1 MRGAC
6 GPRPARAA
14 ALVAIL
20 FPVFPGLVAVL
31 LLLAGL
37 GAVPA
42 TAHAQDAAAAGA
54 EPEVAP
60 PDEKAWIRG
69 DLKLNF
75 RAAPN
80 AQATPLGILETG
92 DAVAILERRAGWV
105 RVQDDDD
112 NIGWIPESYLDPE
125 GPPTERL
132 RELAGELVGVREE
145 LAAAHREIAA
155 LEESRQALETRDAE
169 RELLFQQLDE
179 ENRVLRAGERWPFL
193 IMGAAIL
200 GAGFI
205 GGLLIRGSAARRS
218 SSRIRF

>member
-1 MRGAC
+1 MTRRARQDLLGT
-6 GPRPARAA
+6 RAA
-14 ALVAIL
+14 CRSRLGSVAVLVAIL
-20 FPVFPGLVAVL
+20 PIALV
-31 LLLAGL
+31 GL
-37 GAVPA
+37 GGVPTPA
-42 TAHAQDAAAAGA
+42 RAQTEAAAEA
-54 EPEVAP
+54 EVAP

-75 RAAPN
+75 RSAPN

-92 DAVAILERRAGWV
+92 DAVAILERRAGWA

-112 NIGWIPESYLDPE
+112 HVGWIPESYLDPG

-132 RELAGELVGVREE
+132 RELAGELAGVREE
-145 LAAAHREIAA
+145 LAAALQEIAA
-155 LEESRQALETRDAE
+155 LEENQRALEARDSE
-169 RELLFQQLDE
+169 REALFQQLDE

-205 GGLLIRGSAARRS
+205 GGLLMRGTAARRS

>member
-1 MRGAC
+1 M
-6 GPRPARAA
+6 RAA
-14 ALVAIL
+14 CRSRQSC
-20 FPVFPGLVAVL
+20 VAVL
-31 LLLAGL
+31 LAILLTVFAGL

-42 TAHAQDAAAAGA
+42 PARAQTEAAAEA
-54 EPEVAP
+54 EVAP
-60 PDEKAWIRG
+60 PDEKSWIRG
-69 DLKLNF
+69 DLRLNF
-75 RAAPN
+75 RSAPN
-80 AQATPLGILETG
+80 AEATPLGILETG

-155 LEESRQALETRDAE
+155 LEESQQALEARDAE

-205 GGLLIRGSAARRS
+205 GGLLMRGSAARRS

>member
-1 MRGAC
+1 MTRRDRQRQRERRAARRSRLGRVAISVAVLVVLLL
-6 GPRPARAA
+6 GVGGLPTPARAQ
-14 ALVAIL
+14 
-20 FPVFPGLVAVL
+20 
-31 LLLAGL
+31 
-37 GAVPA
+37 
-42 TAHAQDAAAAGA
+42 TEAAAEA
-54 EPEVAP
+54 EVAP

-92 DAVAILERRAGWV
+92 DAVAILERRTGWV

-112 NIGWIPESYLDPE
+112 NTGWIPESYLDPE

-132 RELAGELVGVREE
+132 RELEGELAGVREE
-145 LAAAHREIAA
+145 LAAAHRELAA
-155 LEESRQALETRDAE
+155 LEESQQALAARDAE
-169 RELLFQQLDE
+169 REALFQQLDE

-205 GGLLIRGSAARRS
+205 GGLLIRGTAARRS

>member
-1 MRGAC
+1 MFLGLGAALE
-6 GPRPARAA
+6 PARAQPEA
-14 ALVAIL
+14 AA
-20 FPVFPGLVAVL
+20 PD
-31 LLLAGL
+31 
-37 GAVPA
+37 
-42 TAHAQDAAAAGA
+42 DAAAA
-54 EPEVAP
+54 VAP
-60 PDEKAWIRG
+60 PDEKSWIRG
-69 DLKLNF
+69 DLKLNY

-92 DAVAILERRAGWV
+92 DAVAILERRTGWV

-132 RELAGELVGVREE
+132 REVEGELAGVREE
-145 LAAAHREIAA
+145 LSAALREIAA
-155 LEESRQALETRDAE
+155 HEESRQTLEARDAE
-169 RELLFQQLDE
+169 REALFQQLDE

-205 GGLLIRGSAARRS
+205 GGLLMRGSAGRRS

>member
-1 MRGAC
+1 MSLGLGAALE
-6 GPRPARAA
+6 PARA
-14 ALVAIL
+14 
-20 FPVFPGLVAVL
+20 
-31 LLLAGL
+31 
-37 GAVPA
+37 
-42 TAHAQDAAAAGA
+42 
-54 EPEVAP
+54 EPEAATPDDAVAAVAP

-92 DAVAILERRAGWV
+92 DAVAILERRAGWA

-112 NIGWIPESYLDPE
+112 HVGWIPESYLDPE

-132 RELAGELVGVREE
+132 RELEGELAGVREE

-155 LEESRQALETRDAE
+155 LEESQQALAARDAE
-169 RELLFQQLDE
+169 REGLFQQLDE

-205 GGLLIRGSAARRS
+205 GGLLMRGSAARRS